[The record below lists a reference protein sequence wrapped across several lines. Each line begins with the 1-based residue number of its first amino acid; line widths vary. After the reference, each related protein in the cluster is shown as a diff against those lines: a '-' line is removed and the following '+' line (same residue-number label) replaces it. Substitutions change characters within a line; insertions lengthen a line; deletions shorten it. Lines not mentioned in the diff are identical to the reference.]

1 MITLQKHVF
10 TSAGKR
16 KQKQNDI
23 DLNEDEI
30 SELENAEFLETEASK
45 LIQEGDIVVIKM
57 RRPLLLPPKLTKD
70 PYETTSLTTDGYGH
84 ELSSTPPRC

>member
-10 TSAGKR
+10 TSAGKQ

-45 LIQEGDIVVIKM
+45 LIQEGDIAVIKTGDY
-57 RRPLLLPPKLTKD
+57 LLKLAKD
-70 PYETTSLTTDGYGH
+70 LYETTSLTTDGYGH